1 MGRAP
6 SGAAVLDFGG
16 NGMALRVPIRVK
28 CAAALAVPLVML
40 VGVAGLEVAES
51 SREAAAVREQTDLAT
66 ASIGPAGMI
75 TALQNERN
83 FTGLWLLGTDGAVD
97 LPVDDM
103 AEAREE
109 TDTAIDGFEREVA
122 HKGGEVARLYQP
134 ALDALDQLPAE
145 RALVDTYTG
154 PRSLTTYNDTAERS
168 FAGYTMLV
176 TALAQPTTQ
185 VSYEIEDADLRQ
197 GVRLIDMASREI
209 DRIARFVRL
218 AVLWSVRD
226 DGRIS
231 SHAEVR
237 EAATVQSEADREHL
251 RIVEL
256 ADGPY
261 APMGEELRAESEATQ
276 VRQITKAIVDTGD
289 VDVPGLLAGISL
301 EDDESYYG
309 FVDDVSDVLRGRAD
323 ELNTAA
329 RDRQR
334 ALVAMAAL
342 VLLLAAVATPLL
354 ARSITRPM
362 QMLTREAQEMAR
374 RRLPDAV
381 RRVHDTPLGEDVRVS
396 ELAPIQVEAHDEVGD
411 LSDVLNQVQTTAL
424 DLAVEQAV
432 LRHNVSDAFVNLARR
447 NQNLLGR
454 QLDFITE
461 LESGEDRPDTLADLF
476 RLDHQATRM
485 RRHAES
491 LLVLAGAGAHR
502 HAAVPARVVDVVRG
516 ALSEVVGYQRVAMS
530 DVRGATVVGPLVA
543 DLTHLLAELIENAL
557 HHTPPDAGVEVRGH
571 HDRRG
576 YELLVIDRG
585 RGLSPGELEAA
596 NRRLAGAEA
605 LTIAP
610 SQYLGLYVTAALAAR
625 HRLRVELQPNGLGV
639 TARVHLPADLLV
651 EEQHARRPAS
661 GSLTTGWSPPAP
673 VPPPGGGPAPGPWG
687 CAAERAGYESA
698 GWSPR
703 MTFRSVSPSMP
714 SMDAYPWTCQIH
726 HPSTSGRISTRRCQM
741 GRSNSSRMR

>member
-1 MGRAP
+1 
-6 SGAAVLDFGG
+6 
-16 NGMALRVPIRVK
+16 
-28 CAAALAVPLVML
+28 
-40 VGVAGLEVAES
+40 
-51 SREAAAVREQTDLAT
+51 
-66 ASIGPAGMI
+66 
-75 TALQNERN
+75 
-83 FTGLWLLGTDGAVD
+83 
-97 LPVDDM
+97 
-103 AEAREE
+103 
-109 TDTAIDGFEREVA
+109 
-122 HKGGEVARLYQP
+122 
-134 ALDALDQLPAE
+134 
-145 RALVDTYTG
+145 
-154 PRSLTTYNDTAERS
+154 
-168 FAGYTMLV
+168 MLV
-176 TALAQPTTQ
+176 TALARPTTQ

-396 ELAPIQVEAHDEVGD
+396 ELAPIQVEARDEVGD

-424 DLAVEQAV
+424 DLAVEQRSCATTC
-432 LRHNVSDAFVNLARR
+432 RTPSSTWPA
-447 NQNLLGR
+447 
-454 QLDFITE
+454 
-461 LESGEDRPDTLADLF
+461 
-476 RLDHQATRM
+476 ATRTC
-485 RRHAES
+485 S
-491 LLVLAGAGAHR
+491 GASSISSPSWNPVRTGPTPSPTCSGSTTRPPGCGATPSR
-502 HAAVPARVVDVVRG
+502 SWSWPAPRPTGTPPSRPGWSTSCG

-585 RGLSPGELEAA
+585 GDCPRASSRRPTAGWPAPRRSRSPPRSTWASTL
-596 NRRLAGAEA
+596 
-605 LTIAP
+605 
-610 SQYLGLYVTAALAAR
+610 TAALAAR
-625 HRLRVELQPNGLGV
+625 HWLRVELLPNGLGV
-639 TARVHLPADLLV
+639 TARVHLPPDLLV
-651 EEQHARRPAS
+651 EEQRGAAGPPPARRRPIGPSRRRCRHS
-661 GSLTTGWSPPAP
+661 GS
-673 VPPPGGGPAPGPWG
+673 GPAPERWG
-687 CAAERAGYESA
+687 CAAERAGYEGRA
-698 GWSPR
+698 
-703 MTFRSVSPSMP
+703 
-714 SMDAYPWTCQIH
+714 A
-726 HPSTSGRISTRRCQM
+726 SGATP
-741 GRSNSSRMR
+741 

>member
-6 SGAAVLDFGG
+6 SGAAALDFGG

-40 VGVAGLEVAES
+40 VGVAGVEVVDS

-83 FTGLWLLGTDGAVD
+83 FTGLWLLGADGAVD
-97 LPVDDM
+97 LPVDDL
-103 AEAREE
+103 AQAREE
-109 TDTAIDGFEREVA
+109 TDTAIDGFEREVER
-122 HKGGEVARLYQP
+122 KGGEVARLYRP

-145 RALVDTYTG
+145 RALVDSYTG
-154 PRSLTTYNDTAERS
+154 PRSLTTYNETAERS

-176 TALAQPTTQ
+176 TALAAPTTQ
-185 VSYEIEDADLRQ
+185 VSYEIEDADLRL

-226 DGRIS
+226 DGRVS
-231 SHAEVR
+231 SQAEVR
-237 EAATVQSEADREHL
+237 EAAMVQSEADREHL

-256 ADGPY
+256 AAGRY
-261 APMGEELRAESEATQ
+261 APMGEELRVESEETH
-276 VRQITKAIVDTGD
+276 VRQIAQGIVDSGD
-289 VDVPGLLAGISL
+289 IDVPGLLAGISL

-309 FVDDVSDVLRGRAD
+309 FVDDVSGVLRHRAD
-323 ELNTAA
+323 ELNDAA

-334 ALVAMAAL
+334 ALLAVAAL
-342 VLLLAAVATPLL
+342 VLLAALVATPLL
-354 ARSITRPM
+354 ARSITRPI
-362 QMLTREAQEMAR
+362 QQLTTAAQEMAR
-374 RRLPDAV
+374 RRLPEAV

-396 ELAPIQVEAHDEVGD
+396 ELAPIQVVASDEVGD
-411 LSDVLNQVQTTAL
+411 LSDVLNQVQNTAL
-424 DLAVEQAV
+424 DLAIEQAV

-454 QLDFITE
+454 QLDFITQ
-461 LESGEDRPDTLADLF
+461 LESGEDRPEVLADLF

-502 HAAVPARVVDVVRG
+502 HAATPARMVDVVRA

-530 DVRGATVVGPLVA
+530 DVRGAMVVGPLVA

-557 HHTPPDAGVEVRGH
+557 HHSPPDCGVEVRGH

-585 RGLSPGELEAA
+585 RGLAPEELEAA
-596 NRRLAGAEA
+596 NRRLAGAES

-610 SQYLGLYVTAALAAR
+610 SQYLGLYVTAALADR
-625 HRLRVELQPNGLGV
+625 HGLHVELQPNGMGV
-639 TARVHLPADLLV
+639 TARVHLPADLLADANPLPLRRGPV
-651 EEQHARRPAS
+651 ERQLRRVAAWS
-661 GSLTTGWSPPAP
+661 GT
-673 VPPPGGGPAPGPWG
+673 
-687 CAAERAGYESA
+687 
-698 GWSPR
+698 
-703 MTFRSVSPSMP
+703 
-714 SMDAYPWTCQIH
+714 
-726 HPSTSGRISTRRCQM
+726 
-741 GRSNSSRMR
+741 